1 MARLRI
7 LPFRLGILPVRHPF
21 RMRRLLRPR
30 LPGRAL
36 LSAAL
41 SLVAAVVV
49 ARVLAAPTPP
59 EPRPAAAIPAQL
71 LVVDGDTVRADG
83 ALVRL
88 VGFNAPEISSAA
100 CATERKLGVR
110 AQQRLRE
117 IARTTSVSL
126 QRVAC
131 ACAPGTEGT
140 SRCNYGRLCGV
151 MTSNGVDV
159 GTVLVGEGL
168 AVPYFCGATHCP
180 PKPRPWCR

>member
-1 MARLRI
+1 LASCRCGTHSACAGS
-7 LPFRLGILPVRHPF
+7 F
-21 RMRRLLRPR
+21 
-30 LPGRAL
+30 GRGC
-36 LSAAL
+36 
-41 SLVAAVVV
+41 
-49 ARVLAAPTPP
+49 
-59 EPRPAAAIPAQL
+59 PAARFFPPRSRSSPPWSWPACWP
-71 LVVDGDTVRADG
+71 R
-83 ALVRL
+83 RRRP

-100 CATERKLGVR
+100 CTTERKLGVR

-117 IARTTSVSL
+117 IARNTPVSL

-159 GTVLVGEGL
+159 GTVLIGEGL

-180 PKPRPWCR
+180 PKPRPWCG